1 MSELEHVVLGVV
13 SREQPCTAYG
23 VRKVFLNSPSSYWSG
38 SAGAIYPLMRR
49 LEQAGLIR
57 SAPCRGDKRR
67 ARLYQLTS
75 NGRARLNVSFFGA
88 LTHRERQ
95 TAVKEAQANLRE
107 QLQHIRAEMPTQNGE
122 DASYDD
128 LVDRGAVLSIRAQLA
143 WLKEVEETFQA

>member
-1 MSELEHVVLGVV
+1 VHG
-13 SREQPCTAYG
+13 
-23 VRKVFLNSPSSYWSG
+23 LNSPSSYWSG

-75 NGRARLNVSFFGA
+75 NGRTRLKSWLRPPLPPGAALMNIDPLRVRVSFFGA

-95 TAVKEAQANLRE
+95 TAVKEAQVNLRE